1 MNADAANPHADL
13 LVDALIAFIQAELRP
28 GSYALRGEGGLARMD
43 SGVGGG
49 LRAAVDELGLDPLIA
64 LLPEGATLELIDGE
78 VGLTLRREAAEVEI
92 HTRLPEGELHQ
103 RRALQPPALQGE
115 ALVAAL
121 HDRRRPL
128 WIGGG
133 VARVQPAPGDV
144 ALPVVEIADLGAAS
158 FRAAHGVRA
167 AYIAGEMAGGI
178 ASPEMVIA
186 MGSAGLM
193 GFYGAGGLDLA
204 EVERS
209 IGRIAAALGDAQAWG
224 VNLLHNPAEPRV
236 EEATVDL
243 LLRLGCRRVSAS
255 AFMSLTPAL
264 VRYRLSGVYR
274 DAGGRIVAPNRV
286 FAKVSRAEVGELFLR
301 PPPAKLVAELI
312 AAGALPAEVAPLA
325 ALLPMAEDITVEAD
339 SGGHTDHRPLVALI
353 PMFTRLRARVMAEE
367 GYAARGVSIHIGAA
381 GGLGDPTSVHAA
393 FALGA
398 DYVLTGSINQAC
410 VEAGTSGLAK
420 MMLAAAGVADCT
432 TGPAPDMFEMG
443 ARVQVLGQGS
453 LWAQRAQRLYELY
466 RRYRT
471 LDEIPPEER
480 KRVESNTLRRT
491 FAEVWA
497 DTRAFWAAR
506 DPREL
511 ARAEADPHH
520 QMALVF
526 RWYLGLSSRWARVG
540 DPDRR
545 RDYQIWCGPAM
556 GLFNDWARGSLLEP
570 LEARRV
576 VDVAEALLAGAAA
589 LRRVEVA
596 RALGLALPPTAFSP
610 SPALR

>member
-1 MNADAANPHADL
+1 
-13 LVDALIAFIQAELRP
+13 
-28 GSYALRGEGGLARMD
+28 
-43 SGVGGG
+43 
-49 LRAAVDELGLDPLIA
+49 
-64 LLPEGATLELIDGE
+64 
-78 VGLTLRREAAEVEI
+78 
-92 HTRLPEGELHQ
+92 
-103 RRALQPPALQGE
+103 
-115 ALVAAL
+115 
-121 HDRRRPL
+121 
-128 WIGGG
+128 
-133 VARVQPAPGDV
+133 
-144 ALPVVEIADLGAAS
+144 
-158 FRAAHGVRA
+158 
-167 AYIAGEMAGGI
+167 
-178 ASPEMVIA
+178 
-186 MGSAGLM
+186 
-193 GFYGAGGLDLA
+193 
-204 EVERS
+204 
-209 IGRIAAALGDAQAWG
+209 
-224 VNLLHNPAEPRV
+224 
-236 EEATVDL
+236 
-243 LLRLGCRRVSAS
+243 
-255 AFMSLTPAL
+255 
-264 VRYRLSGVYR
+264 
-274 DAGGRIVAPNRV
+274 
-286 FAKVSRAEVGELFLR
+286 
-301 PPPAKLVAELI
+301 
-312 AAGALPAEVAPLA
+312 
-325 ALLPMAEDITVEAD
+325 MAEDITVEAD